1 MILDDADPNWWR
13 GSNHRGE
20 GLFPSNFV
28 TTELEAAPGGERK
41 RSVVFNE
48 EVEVQEVEQVNNP
61 NVSLLVLTTQLCAL
75 LQVTFPAQRTID
87 EAKICELLGLLH
99 DADPT
104 TGEADPPELPR
115 LEEQCSA
122 MGPLIGRTL

>member
-1 MILDDADPNWWR
+1 MLTTAINSASYLTNKPLSNFYFLQAGELLVILDDADPNWWR

-61 NVSLLVLTTQLCAL
+61 NVSQLV
-75 LQVTFPAQRTID
+75 
-87 EAKICELLGLLH
+87 
-99 DADPT
+99 
-104 TGEADPPELPR
+104 
-115 LEEQCSA
+115 
-122 MGPLIGRTL
+122 